1 MRATFLLLFSTVFLP
16 GQPAADSASHCV
28 VVSEGAPPLPAQL
41 MEGQGKVD
49 FPITTANPEA
59 RKFFEQGV
67 AQMHS
72 FWAREAERSFLQAAQ
87 LDPAAPMPWWGV
99 AMVASGDYRPH
110 FQLVR
115 DKHLP
120 GTPPST
126 PNAKRAL
133 AAARRA
139 GELAAVKGQATE
151 TEKLYVDAIWARR
164 NPEASRTPA

>member
-1 MRATFLLLFSTVFLP
+1 MRATLIFLISAILLAA
-16 GQPAADSASHCV
+16 QPAADSASHCV
-28 VVSEGAPPLPAQL
+28 VISEGAPALPARL
-41 MEGQGKVD
+41 LEGQGKID
-49 FPITTANPEA
+49 FPITTSNPEA

-99 AMVASGDYRPH
+99 AMVAAGDYRPH

-120 GTPPST
+120 GTLPAT

-139 GELAAVKGQATE
+139 RDCGAPK
-151 TEKLYVDAIWARR
+151 
-164 NPEASRTPA
+164 